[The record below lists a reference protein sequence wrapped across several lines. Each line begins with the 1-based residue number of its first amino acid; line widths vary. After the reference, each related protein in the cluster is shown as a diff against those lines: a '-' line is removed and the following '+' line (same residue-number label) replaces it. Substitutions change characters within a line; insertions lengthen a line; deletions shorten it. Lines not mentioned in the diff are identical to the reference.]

1 MFYNEFQLL
10 IVNFTILGRSVGSV
24 IDIATNSVQVMV
36 SMTNNTADVVAMTTP
51 TVLIPGANL
60 VGLVAMEVRQKYTY
74 PGWATLG
81 LFGVSFSRVKM
92 MMNSC
97 TRTF

>member
-10 IVNFTILGRSVGSV
+10 TVNFTILGRSVGSV

-60 VGLVAMEVRQKYTY
+60 VGLVAMEVRQKYTH
-74 PGWATLG
+74 PGPRLG
-81 LFGVSFSRVKM
+81 HPWVVRGEFFKS
-92 MMNSC
+92 
-97 TRTF
+97 